1 MTERRRTRGEHQKAL
16 AQKNKKSAPPKSS
29 KKKWF
34 KRITLTLV
42 AIVAACFIGGAGL
55 FAYYASTAPELDE
68 NLLKDPVSSEF
79 YDKNGELFA
88 TIGAENRKYVKYEDI
103 PEDMVNAILATEDV
117 RFFEHGGM
125 DFYRLGGAILANFR
139 DGFGAQGA
147 STLTQ
152 QVVKNSFLQNEKKLK
167 RKAQEAWLAF
177 QLERKYSKEE
187 IFEMY
192 FNKMLMSGRVYGFG
206 TAAQYF
212 YGKDLKDL
220 TLDEEA
226 LLAGL
231 VQRPNAYN
239 PLKNPELAAKR
250 RNTVLG
256 LMYQHGKITKAEMEE
271 AKKVDVQAGLADDAT
286 RQKFTGSKYD
296 AFLDVV
302 INELEDNGDGNA
314 MAEGIKVY
322 TTLDPKAQQAVEK
335 IMNDDSNFPTEKIQ
349 SGVAVIDTKTG
360 QIQAIGGGRD
370 YGADRGWN
378 YAYDL
383 KQQPGSTMKPLLDY
397 GPAIENLK
405 WSTGQT
411 LVDEPIKYTNSEQTI
426 TNWDGKYMGAITA
439 RKALYASRNVPA
451 VKALKEVGPDKAKEF
466 IGRLGIEAENV
477 YESDAI
483 GGGDITMSPMQ
494 MAASY
499 AAFGNNGVYTD
510 PHSITKIVYRDGKTT
525 KDYTP
530 ESNVAMSDYTAYM
543 VTDMLRDV
551 VGNKPDA
558 SGTAANV
565 SGLDIAGKT
574 GTTNYSKADFDKYNL
589 PDTSVPDSWF
599 AGYTTNYSIAIWSG
613 YEKHFDPITTW
624 DERRLPQHL
633 FKKIMKEIS
642 ADVETPNFKKPSS
655 VVEATIEVGSK
666 PLKLASDYTPKEK
679 RQTELFVRGTEPNE
693 VSNKYEVPE
702 LTTPYNVSA
711 SLSLEGQSID
721 ISWEHDAMLNPE
733 TNEPLPTTFEVTA
746 KREGGETVSL
756 GKTESKGLT
765 VSNTLEDGNYTIS
778 VVAVADGT
786 RSKPGTTSIQVTGM
800 TDENKEPDTPEQPG
814 VEEPTSPDQEGD
826 NGDNGDK
833 GNQNGNHN
841 GNENGNNGNHN
852 GDGNSTDGNN
862 NNNGNG
868 NTGNAGNNGNNSNTG
883 NAGNNGNNNGNNNGG
898 QPPTPPTEPA
908 VPDDGGGNKTE

>member
-1 MTERRRTRGEHQKAL
+1 MTERRQTRGERQKAL
-16 AQKNKKSAPPKSS
+16 AHKNKKKVPKSS
-29 KKKWF
+29 GKLWF
-34 KRITLTLV
+34 KRIFLTLL
-42 AIVAACFIGGAGL
+42 AIGAACFIGGAGM
-55 FAYYASTAPELDE
+55 FAFYASSAPELKE
-68 NLLKDPVSSEF
+68 ELLKDPVSSEF
-79 YDKNGELFA
+79 FDKNGDLFA
-88 TIGAENRKYVKYEDI
+88 TIGAENRKYIKYDDI
-103 PEDMVNAILATEDV
+103 PEDMINAILATEDV
-117 RFFEHGGM
+117 RFFDHHGM
-125 DFYRLGGAILANFR
+125 DFYRLGGAIIANFR
-139 DGFGAQGA
+139 DGFGSQGA

-231 VQRPNAYN
+231 VQRPNAYD
-239 PLKNPELAAKR
+239 PLKNPELAEKR

-271 AKKVDVQAGLADDAT
+271 AKKVDVQAGLADDTT
-286 RQKFTGSKYD
+286 RQKFAGSKYD
-296 AFLDVV
+296 AFLDIV
-302 INELEDNGDGNA
+302 INELEKNGDGTA

-322 TTLDPKAQQAVEK
+322 TTLDPNAQSIVEN

-349 SGVAVIDTKTG
+349 SGVAVVDTKTG
-360 QIQAIGGGRD
+360 QIQAVGGGRK
-370 YGADRGWN
+370 YGNRGWN
-378 YAYDL
+378 YADDL
-383 KQQPGSTMKPLLDY
+383 KQNQPGSTMKPLLDY
-397 GPAIENLK
+397 GPAIEYLK

-411 LVDEPIKYTNSEQTI
+411 LVDEPMKYTGTQQTI
-426 TNWDGKYMGAITA
+426 TNWDGKYMGAMTA

-451 VKALKEVGPDKAKEF
+451 VKALKEVGPDKAQEF
-466 IGRLGIEAENV
+466 IGRLGIESKNV

-483 GGGDITMSPMQ
+483 GGGDIAMSPIQ

-510 PHSITKIVYRDGKTT
+510 PHAILKIVYRDGKST

-530 ESNVAMSDYTAYM
+530 KPNVAMSDYTAYM

-589 PDTSVPDSWF
+589 PSTSVPDSWF

-633 FKKIMKEIS
+633 FKQIMKEIS
-642 ADVETPNFKKPSS
+642 ANVETPRFKKPSS
-655 VVEATIEVGSK
+655 VVEVTIEAGSK
-666 PLKLASDYTPKEK
+666 PLKLASDFTPSNK
-679 RQTELFVRGTEPNE
+679 RQTELFVRGTEPTE
-693 VSNKYEVPE
+693 VSNEYEAPE
-702 LTTPYNVSA
+702 LSTPYNVSA
-711 SLSLEGQSID
+711 NLDLGAQSIN
-721 ISWEHDAMLNPE
+721 ISWDHDAILNPE
-733 TNEPLPTTFEVTA
+733 TNEPLPTTFEVSAT
-746 KREGGETVSL
+746 REGGETIPL
-756 GKTESKGLT
+756 GTTESKGLT
-765 VSNTLEDGNYTIS
+765 VANNLEDGNYTIS
-778 VVAVADGT
+778 VVAIVDGT
-786 RSKPGTTSIQVTGM
+786 RSEPGTTSFQVSSM
-800 TDENKEPDTPEQPG
+800 PDENLEPETPDEPDLEQP
-814 VEEPTSPDQEGD
+814 TTPDQG
-826 NGDNGDK
+826 NG
-833 GNQNGNHN
+833 
-841 GNENGNNGNHN
+841 NGNNGNHN
-852 GDGNSTDGNN
+852 GNGNGNS

-868 NTGNAGNNGNNSNTG
+868 NPNGNNGSSGNDGSNNTHDG
-883 NAGNNGNNNGNNNGG
+883 TTNGG
-898 QPPTPPTEPA
+898 QPPTPPTDPV
-908 VPDDGGGNKTE
+908 VPNEENDSTE

>member
-16 AQKNKKSAPPKSS
+16 AEKNKKNKNN
-29 KKKWF
+29 KKPATTAKTWF
-34 KRITLTLV
+34 KRIFLTLCIVV
-42 AIVAACFIGGAGL
+42 AVGLLGGAGL

-68 NLLKDPVSSEF
+68 ELLKDPVSSEF

-88 TIGAENRKYVKYEDI
+88 TIGAENRKYIKYEDI

-117 RFFEHGGM
+117 RFFEHHGM

-192 FNKMLMSGRVYGFG
+192 FNKMLMSGRIYGFG

-212 YGKDLKDL
+212 YGKELKDL
-220 TLDEEA
+220 SLDEEA

-239 PLKNPELAAKR
+239 PLKNPELAKKR

-256 LMYQHGKITKAEMEE
+256 LMHQHGKISKAEMEE
-271 AKKVDVQAGLADDAT
+271 AQQLDVQAGLADDTT
-286 RQKFTGSKYD
+286 RQSFAGSKYD

-302 INELEDNGDGNA
+302 INELENNGDGTA

-322 TTLDPKAQQAVEK
+322 TTLDPNAQKVVENV
-335 IMNDDSNFPTEKIQ
+335 MNDDSNFPTEEIQ

-360 QIQAIGGGRD
+360 AIQAVGGGRN
-370 YGADRGWN
+370 YGAIRGWN
-378 YAYDL
+378 YAEDL
-383 KQQPGSTMKPLLDY
+383 TNNQPGSTMKPLIDY
-397 GPAIENLK
+397 GPAIEYLK

-411 LVDEPIKYTNSEQTI
+411 LVDEPITYTGTKQTI
-426 TNWDGKYMGAITA
+426 TNWDGRYMGAITA

-451 VKALKEVGPDKAKEF
+451 VKTLQEVGIEKAKEF
-466 IGRLGIEAENV
+466 VGRLGIKTDDL

-483 GGGDITMSPMQ
+483 GGGAITISPIQ

-510 PHSITKIVYRDGKTT
+510 PHSITKIVYRDGKTS
-525 KDYTP
+525 KNYTP
-530 ESNVAMSDYTAYM
+530 EPKVAMSDYTAYM

-565 SGLDIAGKT
+565 PGLDIAGKT
-574 GTTNYSKADFDKYNL
+574 GTTNYSAEDFSKYNL
-589 PDTSVPDSWF
+589 PNTSVPDSWF

-624 DERRLPQHL
+624 EERRLPQNL
-633 FKKIMKEIS
+633 FKTIMQEIS
-642 ADVETPNFKKPSS
+642 ASVETASFKKPST
-655 VVEATIEVGSK
+655 VVEATIEVGSN
-666 PLKLASDYTPKEK
+666 PLRLASNYTPSEL
-679 RQTELFVRGTEPNE
+679 RQTELFVRGTEPTE
-693 VSNKYEVPE
+693 VSSVYEVPA
-702 LTTPYNVSA
+702 LSTPYNVTA
-711 SLSLEGQSID
+711 SLDLEGQSIN

-733 TNEPLPTTFEVTA
+733 TDEPLPTSFEVSAT
-746 KREGGETVSL
+746 REGGESIAL
-756 GKTESKGLT
+756 GTTDSKGLT
-765 VSNTLEDGNYTIS
+765 VSNTLEEGNYTIS
-778 VVAVADGT
+778 VVAIVDGT
-786 RSKPGTTSIQVTGM
+786 RSEPGTTSFQIVGTP
-800 TDENKEPDTPEQPG
+800 EEEPD
-814 VEEPTSPDQEGD
+814 VEEPEEVEEPDIELPIDPGQD
-826 NGDNGDK
+826 
-833 GNQNGNHN
+833 
-841 GNENGNNGNHN
+841 GNEPDINNGEN
-852 GDGNSTDGNN
+852 GGDTNN
-862 NNNGNG
+862 NNSGDHNGPID
-868 NTGNAGNNGNNSNTG
+868 NNQ
-883 NAGNNGNNNGNNNGG
+883 
-898 QPPTPPTEPA
+898 QPPTSPIEPLSPAEEEHSTE
-908 VPDDGGGNKTE
+908 

>member
-1 MTERRRTRGEHQKAL
+1 MTERRPTRGEHQKAL
-16 AQKNKKSAPPKSS
+16 AQKNKKSAPKPS

-68 NLLKDPVSSEF
+68 DLLKDPVSSEF
-79 YDKNGELFA
+79 YDINGDRFA
-88 TIGAENRKYVKYEDI
+88 TIGAENRKYIKYEDI
-103 PEDMVNAILATEDV
+103 PEDMINAILATEDV
-117 RFFEHGGM
+117 RFFKHHGM
-125 DFYRLGGAILANFR
+125 DFYRLGGAVLANLR

-212 YGKDLKDL
+212 YGKELKDL
-220 TLDEEA
+220 DLAEEA

-239 PLKNPELAAKR
+239 PLKNPELAEKR

-271 AKKVDVQAGLADDAT
+271 AKKVDVQVGLADDAT
-286 RQKFTGSKYD
+286 RQKFAGSKYD

-302 INELEDNGDGNA
+302 INELEDNGDGTA

-322 TTLDPKAQQAVEK
+322 TTLDPKAQQIVEN
-335 IMNDDSNFPTEKIQ
+335 IMNDDSNFPTENIQ
-349 SGVAVIDTKTG
+349 SGAAVIDTKTG
-360 QIQAIGGGRD
+360 QIQAIGGGRN
-370 YGADRGWN
+370 YGAERGWS

-383 KQQPGSTMKPLLDY
+383 HHQPGSTMKPLIDY

-411 LVDEPIKYTNSEQTI
+411 LVDEPMTYTNSKQNI
-426 TNWDGKYMGAITA
+426 TNWDNKYMGAITA

-451 VKALKEVGPDKAKEF
+451 VKALQEVGIDKAKEF
-466 IGRLGIEAENV
+466 IGRLGINAKNI

-483 GGGDITMSPMQ
+483 GGGDITMSPTQ
-494 MAASY
+494 MAASF

-510 PHSITKIVYRDGKTT
+510 PYSITKIVYRDGKTT

-558 SGTAANV
+558 SGTYANV
-565 SGLDIAGKT
+565 PGLDIAGKT
-574 GTTNYSKADFDKYNL
+574 GTTNYAAADFSKHNL

-624 DERRLPQHL
+624 DERRLPQYL
-633 FKKIMKEIS
+633 FKEIMEEIS
-642 ADVETPNFKKPSS
+642 ANVETPRFKKPSS

-666 PLKLASDYTPKEK
+666 PLKLASNFTPSEK
-679 RQTELFVRGTEPNE
+679 RQTELFVRGTEPKE
-693 VSNKYEVPE
+693 VSNEYAMPE
-702 LTTPYNVSA
+702 LSTPYNVSA
-711 SLSLEGQSID
+711 SLDLEGESIN
-721 ISWEHDAMLNPE
+721 ISWEHDAMLDPE
-733 TNEPLPTTFEVTA
+733 TDEPLPTTFEVSA
-746 KREGGETVSL
+746 KREGGETIPL

-778 VVAVADGT
+778 VVAVVDGT
-786 RSKPGTTSIQVTGM
+786 RSKPGTTSFQVTGIA
-800 TDENKEPDTPEQPG
+800 DEDLEPDTPDEPDI
-814 VEEPTSPDQEGD
+814 EEPTAPDEDD
-826 NGDNGDK
+826 NNE
-833 GNQNGNHN
+833 NNGNHN
-841 GNENGNNGNHN
+841 GNGNENNGNN
-852 GDGNSTDGNN
+852 NN

-868 NTGNAGNNGNNSNTG
+868 NNNGNENNGNTENNG
-883 NAGNNGNNNGNNNGG
+883 NPPGNNGNNNGS
-898 QPPTPPTEPA
+898 QPPTTPTEPV
-908 VPDDGGGNKTE
+908 VPPTGDGENTE

>member
-1 MTERRRTRGEHQKAL
+1 MTERRQTRGERQKAL
-16 AQKNKKSAPPKSS
+16 AQKNKKKVPKSS
-29 KKKWF
+29 GKLWF
-34 KRITLTLV
+34 KRIFLTLL
-42 AIVAACFIGGAGL
+42 AIGAACFIGGAGM
-55 FAYYASTAPELDE
+55 FAFYASSAPELKE
-68 NLLKDPVSSEF
+68 ELLKDPVSSEYF
-79 YDKNGELFA
+79 DKNGDLFA
-88 TIGAENRKYVKYEDI
+88 TIGAENRKYIKYDDI
-103 PEDMVNAILATEDV
+103 PEDMINAILATEDV
-117 RFFEHGGM
+117 RFFDHHGM
-125 DFYRLGGAILANFR
+125 DFYRLGGAIIANFR
-139 DGFGAQGA
+139 DGFGSQGA

-231 VQRPNAYN
+231 VQRPNAYD
-239 PLKNPELAAKR
+239 PLKNPELAEKR

-271 AKKVDVQAGLADDAT
+271 AKKVDVQAGLADDTT
-286 RQKFTGSKYD
+286 RQKFAGSKYD
-296 AFLDVV
+296 AFLDIVL
-302 INELEDNGDGNA
+302 NELEKNGDGTA

-322 TTLDPKAQQAVEK
+322 TTLDPNAQQIVEN
-335 IMNDDSNFPTEKIQ
+335 IMNDESNFPTEKIQ
-349 SGVAVIDTKTG
+349 SGVAVVDTKTG
-360 QIQAIGGGRD
+360 QIQAVGGGRN
-370 YGADRGWN
+370 YGNRGWN
-378 YAYDL
+378 YADDL
-383 KQQPGSTMKPLLDY
+383 TQNQPGSTMKPLLDY
-397 GPAIENLK
+397 GPAIEYLK

-411 LVDEPIKYTNSEQTI
+411 LVDEPMKYTGTQQTI
-426 TNWDGKYMGAITA
+426 TNWDGKYMGAMTA

-451 VKALKEVGPDKAKEF
+451 VKALKEVGPDKAQEF
-466 IGRLGIEAENV
+466 IGRLGIKAKNV

-483 GGGDITMSPMQ
+483 GGGDIAMSPIQ

-510 PHSITKIVYRDGKTT
+510 PHAISKIVYRDGKST

-530 ESNVAMSDYTAYM
+530 KPNVAMSDYTAYM

-589 PDTSVPDSWF
+589 PSTSVPDSWF

-633 FKKIMKEIS
+633 FKQIMKEIS
-642 ADVETPNFKKPSS
+642 ANVETSRFKKPSS
-655 VVEATIEVGSK
+655 VVEVTIEAGSK
-666 PLKLASDYTPKEK
+666 PLKLASDFTPSNK
-679 RQTELFVRGTEPNE
+679 RQTELFVRGTEPTE
-693 VSNKYEVPE
+693 VSNEYEAPE
-702 LTTPYNVSA
+702 LSTPYNVSA
-711 SLSLEGQSID
+711 NLDLGAQSIN
-721 ISWEHDAMLNPE
+721 ISWDHDAILNPE
-733 TNEPLPTTFEVTA
+733 TNEPLPTTFEVSAT
-746 KREGGETVSL
+746 REGGETIPL
-756 GKTESKGLT
+756 GTTESKGLT
-765 VSNTLEDGNYTIS
+765 VANNLEDGNYTIS
-778 VVAVADGT
+778 VVAIVDGT
-786 RSKPGTTSIQVTGM
+786 RSGPGTASFQVSSM
-800 TDENKEPDTPEQPG
+800 PDENLEPETPDEPDLEQP
-814 VEEPTSPDQEGD
+814 TTPDQG
-826 NGDNGDK
+826 NG
-833 GNQNGNHN
+833 
-841 GNENGNNGNHN
+841 NGNNGNHN
-852 GDGNSTDGNN
+852 GNGNGNS

-868 NTGNAGNNGNNSNTG
+868 NPNGNNGSS
-883 NAGNNGNNNGNNNGG
+883 GNNGSNNTNDGTNNDG
-898 QPPTPPTEPA
+898 QPPTPPTDPV
-908 VPDDGGGNKTE
+908 VPNEENESTE